1 MACGLVVDGGVSG
14 AKYSGGVGAFP
25 EQSFDVEVP
34 PAERQVALGLPGP
47 LLLGTVPGQLEAVL
61 VGLPTV
67 KSLVS
72 PVVVHSVQR
81 PVRGDK
87 PAQRVTEGGSRRI
100 ADGDV
105 VEPRRSGRWRRAA
118 FRLPGVEPE
127 VMVVSAG
134 GQEQGGR
141 HAEHDVEPEDLDVEV
156 MDAVDVS
163 RLQMNVS
170 DVDARR
176 DRSRAALARRDAR

>member
-34 PAERQVALGLPGP
+34 PAERQVTLGVPGP
-47 LLLGTVPGQLEAVL
+47 LFLGTVPGQLEAVL
-61 VGLPTV
+61 VGIPKV

-105 VEPRRSGRWRRAA
+105 VEPRRSAGGRPRA
-118 FRLPGVEPE
+118 FRLP
-127 VMVVSAG
+127 
-134 GQEQGGR
+134 
-141 HAEHDVEPEDLDVEV
+141 
-156 MDAVDVS
+156 
-163 RLQMNVS
+163 
-170 DVDARR
+170 
-176 DRSRAALARRDAR
+176 ALHTE